1 MSSISRAQLKEM
13 MELGEDFRLID
24 VLPPDS
30 FAKHHLPGAINL
42 PLETIT
48 AAKSRF
54 DCDDTLVVYCASL
67 ESFEA
72 RQAAHTLEKMGY
84 DNVWVYDG
92 GLREWLE
99 NDQPIERNFAATEA
113 LIKPPDLRPPFL

>member
-13 MELGEDFRLID
+13 LELGEDFHLID

-30 FAKHHLPGAINL
+30 YASHHLPGAINI
-42 PLETIT
+42 PLAQIA

-67 ESFEA
+67 QCFQA
-72 RQAAHTLEKMGY
+72 RQAAHTLEKIGF

-92 GLREWLE
+92 GLKEWLE
-99 NDQPIERNFAATEA
+99 SNQPIERTSEAAQG
-113 LIKPPDLRPPFL
+113 